1 LTTPKPAYQQQTSIR
16 REYPGGENS

>member
-16 REYPGGENS
+16 REYAGGENS